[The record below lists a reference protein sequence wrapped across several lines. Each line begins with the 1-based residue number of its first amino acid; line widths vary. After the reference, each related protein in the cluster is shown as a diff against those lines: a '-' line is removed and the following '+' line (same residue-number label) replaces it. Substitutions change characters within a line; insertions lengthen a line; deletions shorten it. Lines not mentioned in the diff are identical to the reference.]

1 MPPDEEGSQSTFPP
15 RFCGG
20 NMDCKELTEGSRVFL
35 PVTVD
40 GGLFSI
46 GDGHAAQGDGE
57 VGCVALECPMELV
70 EVEFQLHPNMQI
82 DFPRAH
88 TSTDWITLGFHE
100 TLDEAAM
107 IALDS
112 MLDLIVEKCN
122 LERKETLALSSLLV
136 NLHVTQIVNGV
147 KGVHAMLPHHVIPR
161 HIAELEM

>member
-1 MPPDEEGSQSTFPP
+1 
-15 RFCGG
+15 
-20 NMDCKELTEGSRVFL
+20 MDCKELTEGSRVFL

-70 EVEFQLHPNMQI
+70 EVEFHLHPEMRI
-82 DFPRAH
+82 KFPRAF

-100 TLDEAAM
+100 GLDEAAM

-112 MLDLIVEKCN
+112 MLDLMVEKCN
-122 LERKETLALSSLLV
+122 LERKEALAISSLLV
-136 NLHVTQIVNGV
+136 NLRVTQIVNGV
-147 KGVHAMLPHHVIPR
+147 KGVHVMLPHHVIPGLLR
-161 HIAELEM
+161 SQKCI